1 MMSNLIVVKFGGS
14 SCANS
19 LQFQK
24 VKEIVEADKRRR
36 VVVVSAPG
44 KHPGDNFKITD
55 TLYLCYQLS
64 REQLDTTE
72 IFEQIADRYRKIQ
85 AELDLNL
92 PLEEELDK
100 ISGALATG
108 ADEAYVVSRGEYL
121 NALLMAAYLGYE
133 FLDAWDLIRFDSDR
147 KYDGKATTKLLASLA
162 LEKLDKGRGIVVPGF
177 YGATAQGEIVTFPRG
192 GSDITGAILAAALK
206 ADLYENWTDVAGYM
220 AADPKLVDDPLPI
233 ESLSYSEL
241 RELSYSDSQVI
252 QGDAIA
258 ATREAGIPLHIKNT
272 NFPEE
277 AGTIIRVGQSSKTQL
292 VTGIA
297 GQKDFTVIHLDKYGK
312 NQEYGFMR
320 KICTIFEAH
329 KITIHHMPT
338 SQDTISVIFQIDD
351 SQELKQM
358 VEQINLYCKPDQ
370 ITYETSLALITVVG
384 ENMAYKPGIA
394 GMVFSALGRAG
405 VNIRMITQGAS
416 ENNIIVGIEN
426 HQYKLAVQ
434 TLYERFFSDDES
446 DQDKVVPSP
455 KRDLEIAREA

>member
-1 MMSNLIVVKFGGS
+1 MNNLIVVKFGGS

-19 LQFQK
+19 LQFRK
-24 VKEIVEADKRRR
+24 VKEIVEADERRR

-55 TLYLCYQLS
+55 TLFLCYQLS
-64 REQLDTTE
+64 REQLDTSE
-72 IFEQIADRYRKIQ
+72 IFEQIADRYRTIQ
-85 AELDLNL
+85 AELGLDL
-92 PLEEELDK
+92 PLEAELEG
-100 ISGALATG
+100 ISQRLVSGA
-108 ADEAYVVSRGEYL
+108 DQDYVVSRGEYL

-133 FLDAWDLIRFDSDR
+133 FVDAQDVIRFDSDR
-147 KYDGKATTKLLASLA
+147 QFDGEATRNLLADLS
-162 LEKLDKGRGIVVPGF
+162 GRVQKMVVPGF

-192 GSDITGAILAAALK
+192 GSDITGAILAAGLGAE
-206 ADLYENWTDVAGYM
+206 LYENWTDVSGYM
-220 AADPKLVDDPLPI
+220 VADPKLVDDPQVI

-258 ATREAGIPLHIKNT
+258 ATREAGIPIHIKNT
-272 NFPEE
+272 NFPDK
-277 AGTIIRVGQSSKTQL
+277 AGTVIRVGQSSKAQL

-297 GQKDFTVIHLDKYGK
+297 GQKDFTVIHLNKYGK
-312 NQEYGFMR
+312 NQDYGFMR

-338 SQDTISVIFQIDD
+338 SLDTISVIFQIDD
-351 SQELKQM
+351 KHELKQM
-358 VEQINLYCKPDQ
+358 VEQIDLYCKPDQ
-370 ITYETSLALITVVG
+370 ISYETSMALITVVG

-394 GMVFSALGRAG
+394 GRVFSALGSQG

-426 HQYKLAVQ
+426 PQYKLAVR
-434 TLYERFFSDDES
+434 TLYDHFFQ
-446 DQDKVVPSP
+446 DQGSRQEAVASPSQ
-455 KRDLEIAREA
+455 EGEGEARGA